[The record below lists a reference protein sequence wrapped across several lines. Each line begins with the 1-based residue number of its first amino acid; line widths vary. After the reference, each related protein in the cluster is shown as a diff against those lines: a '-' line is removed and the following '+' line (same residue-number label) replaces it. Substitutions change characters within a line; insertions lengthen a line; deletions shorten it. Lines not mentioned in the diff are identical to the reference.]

1 MLAKDLIKILSD
13 NLEAEVVIVS
23 KTPELRGSVTLA
35 ESALLVK
42 AKKLDMTFTD
52 WFDGE
57 RFSAPVYQID
67 AEYPNGVVIY
77 IS

>member
-1 MLAKDLIKILSD
+1 MLAKDLIKLLSD
-13 NLEAEVVIVS
+13 NPEAEVVIVS
-23 KTPELRGSVTLA
+23 KNPELRGSVTLA
-35 ESALLVK
+35 ESALLVR

-57 RFSAPVYQID
+57 RFSKPVYQID
-67 AEYPNGVVIY
+67 VEDSNGGVIY